1 MKYSKLFGKTTRNIS
16 EGEVSSNAQLLTKGG
31 FINKVSSGI
40 YTILPLG
47 QRVLSKISH
56 IVREEMNSAGG
67 QEITMPVLQ
76 PKENWEKTL
85 RWDTFDVLYKVK
97 DSSGKEMALG
107 PTHEEVITPLVKG
120 YLNSYKQLP
129 IYLYQIQTKFRDE
142 ARAKSGLLRGKEFLM
157 KDLYSFHSDSKD
169 LEDYY
174 EKMKNVYLKTFER
187 LGLKAIETEASGG
200 SFSKFSHEY
209 QVITQNGEDSIIYC
223 SGGDFSQNTE
233 IATVS
238 EGKMCDL
245 GHGPLKKVKTI
256 EVGNIFKLNTKF
268 SDSFDLKYKNADG
281 KELPVYMGC
290 YGIGITRAMGA
301 IVEVFNDD
309 KGILWPE
316 SVAPYAFHLV
326 NIGVPEEAEKLYK
339 KMVDSG
345 KEVLW
350 DDRDDSAGIKL
361 SDADLIGIP
370 NRIVISERTLKEES
384 VEMKKRN
391 SEKVD
396 LVKISSL
403 A

>member
-1 MKYSKLFGKTTRNIS
+1 MQYSKLFGKTTRNIS
-16 EGEVSSNAQLLTKGG
+16 EGEVSTNAQLLTKGG
-31 FINKVSSGI
+31 FIHKVASGV

-76 PKENWEKTL
+76 PKENWEKTG
-85 RWDTFDVLYKVK
+85 RWDAFDILYKVK
-97 DSSGKEMALG
+97 DSSGKEMSLG
-107 PTHEEVITPLVKG
+107 PTHEEIVTPLVKG

-142 ARAKSGLLRGKEFLM
+142 PRAKSGLLRGKEFLM
-157 KDLYSFHSDSKD
+157 KDLYSFHSDEKD

-174 EKMKNVYLKTFER
+174 EKMKKVYLKTFDR

-209 QVITQNGEDSIIYC
+209 QVITENGEDEIIYC

-233 IATVS
+233 IATVA

-245 GHGPLKKVKTI
+245 GHGPLEKVKTI

-268 SDSFDLKYKNADG
+268 SDSFDLKYKNSDG

-290 YGIGITRAMGA
+290 YGIGITRALAA
-301 IVEVFNDD
+301 IVEAMHDD
-309 KGILWPE
+309 KGIIWPE
-316 SVAPYAFHLV
+316 SVAPYQYHLV
-326 NIGVPEEAEKLYK
+326 NIGVEKEASEMYK
-339 KMVDSG
+339 KMVESG

-350 DDRDDSAGIKL
+350 DDRDESAGIKL
-361 SDADLIGIP
+361 GDADLIGIP
-370 NRIVISERTLKEES
+370 TRIVISEKTIAQDS
-384 VEMKKRN
+384 VELKKRN
-391 SEKVD
+391 SEKAE
-396 LVKISSL
+396 LIKIDSL
-403 A
+403 